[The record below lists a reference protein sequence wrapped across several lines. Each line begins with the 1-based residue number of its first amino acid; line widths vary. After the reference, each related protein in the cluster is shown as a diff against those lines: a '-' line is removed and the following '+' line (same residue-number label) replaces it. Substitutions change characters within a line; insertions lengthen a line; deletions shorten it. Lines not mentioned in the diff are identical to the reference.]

1 MLDELKIARAAID
14 YAQSSRFSVVP
25 EIDQDPVGWI
35 IGRDLSSLS
44 FDDYFNPEFDR
55 AVETLPQ
62 HPANPHGFPIPERQG
77 QAIALHW
84 SQAGPLYAALQRDD
98 IGHFRYSTI
107 VWSSIKKSAK
117 STIAAAIGLWMMF
130 RKPYATG
137 KVIANDLKQAE
148 SRVYYYMRRGIDLHP
163 EWKHLVTVNRSEMTF
178 PEGSKIEA
186 IPIDPAGEA
195 GGNDDIVIYSEIW
208 AWKHTKAQQMWT
220 ESTLSPLKYGESF
233 RWCETY
239 AGFTGESPVLEQLYE
254 QGVKQGRKIGDEMY
268 ANEAARLF
276 VLWRTKPYLPWQTP
290 EYRAQEAAT
299 LTATEYLRVHEN
311 RWSTSTSTFVPIEW
325 WDACQVPDL
334 PPLETMQACVLAVDA
349 AVTNDSFGL
358 LMVSRKDGIVQVRY
372 ARRWMPPEGGEID
385 FSEPEKEIIRLCREY
400 PIVEVAYDEHQLA
413 DMAQRL
419 RRKHG
424 INMRKFSQGRDRAVA
439 DKKLHDRIR
448 DRGIVHGGEP
458 ELREHIQNAHKK
470 EEGDAERLRIIKRT
484 DKAKIDLAVCLSMA
498 TDRAMYLGIE

>member
-1 MLDELKIARAAID
+1 MLELQIAHQAIE
-14 YAQSSRFSVVP
+14 YAQQQRFAAVP
-25 EIDQDPVGWI
+25 EIDRDPVGWV
-35 IGRDLSSLS
+35 IGRDLTSLS
-44 FDDYFNPEFDR
+44 AADYFDPEFDR
-55 AVETLPQ
+55 AVTSLPA

-77 QAIALHW
+77 QAITLHW
-84 SQAGPLYAALQRDD
+84 SQAGPLYEALRRADN
-98 IGHFRYSTI
+98 GHFLYSTI

-117 STIAAAIGLWMMF
+117 STIAAAVGLWMMF

-148 SRVYYYMRRGIDLHP
+148 SRVYYYMRRAIDLHP
-163 EWKHLVTVNRSEMTF
+163 EWKNLVTVNRSEMIF

-195 GGNDDIVIYSEIW
+195 GGNDDVVIYSEIW

-239 AGFTGESPVLEQLYE
+239 AGYIGESPVLEQLYE
-254 QGVKQGRKIGDEMY
+254 QGVKQGREIGDEIY
-268 ANEAARLF
+268 ANDAARLF

-299 LTATEYLRVHEN
+299 LTASEYARVHDN
-311 RWSTSTSTFVPIEW
+311 AWSTSTSAFVPKEW
-325 WDACQVPDL
+325 WDACRVDAL
-334 PPLETMQACVLAVDA
+334 PPAERRQSCVLAMDA

-358 LMVSRKDGIVQVRY
+358 LMVTRKGDLVQVRY
-372 ARRWMPPEGGEID
+372 ARRWLPPEGGEID
-385 FSEPEKEIIRLCREY
+385 FDEVEKEVIRLCKTY
-400 PIVEVAYDEHQLA
+400 PVVEVAYDEYQLA

-419 RRKHG
+419 KRKHG
-424 INMRKFSQGRDRAVA
+424 IHARKFSQGSERAVA
-439 DKKLHDRIR
+439 DKKLHDAIR
-448 DRGIVHGGEP
+448 DRTIVHSGEP
-458 ELREHIQNAHKK
+458 ELMEHIQNAHKK
-470 EEGDAERLRIIKRT
+470 EEGDSDKLRIVKRS

-498 TDRAMYLGIE
+498 NDRARHLNLG